1 MKFMLPQQQAEQFG
15 SGEATAEN
23 IYIEYPSTMNVDD
36 QLKDGNFTMD
46 INNNGLKQTITMSV
60 TNRKVK
66 QRKV

>member
-1 MKFMLPQQQAEQFG
+1 
-15 SGEATAEN
+15 
-23 IYIEYPSTMNVDD
+23 MNVDD